1 MDLDVQ
7 GVYRKLIDISK
18 QLSTHICNEE
28 AVWCSRRPG
37 IGQQSSPIN
46 VISILGRVHQTC
58 LSLVYLL
65 VQPHFWPVSVH
76 LNDAVACIYTRL
88 DGLQS
93 FSKKYKDLGVL

>member
-7 GVYRKLIDISK
+7 GVYSKLIDISK
-18 QLSTHICNEE
+18 QLYTHICDEE

-37 IGQQSSPIN
+37 IGQQNSPIN
-46 VISILGRVHQTC
+46 VISILGCAHQTR

-65 VQPHFWPVSVH
+65 VQLHFWLVSVH
-76 LNDAVACIYTRL
+76 LNNAVACIYTRL

-93 FSKKYKDLGVL
+93 FSEKHKDLGVL